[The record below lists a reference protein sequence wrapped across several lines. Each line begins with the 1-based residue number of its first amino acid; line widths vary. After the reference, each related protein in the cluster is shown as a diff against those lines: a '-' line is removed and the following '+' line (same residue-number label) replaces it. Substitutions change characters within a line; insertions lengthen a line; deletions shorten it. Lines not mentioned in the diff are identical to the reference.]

1 MPQPRLRTRSE
12 KRLTVALPGG
22 GTRTHYKKELPSKPT
37 CALCKKPLAGIPRL
51 KTAKLHKLNRT
62 KRRIWRLHGG
72 KICHNCLKN
81 ALKQAARTMQA
92 A

>member
-1 MPQPRLRTRSE
+1 MPQPHLRTRSE

-22 GTRTHYKKELPSKPT
+22 RNKTHYKNELTTTPT
-37 CALCKKPLAGIPRL
+37 CVLCKKPLAGIPHLTTVKIR
-51 KTAKLHKLNRT
+51 KLNRT

-81 ALKQAARTMQA
+81 ALKQAARA
-92 A
+92 I